1 MIKSQSFDYREGAT
15 VLEGYVAYD
24 DAIHGKRPGVL
35 VVPEWGGVNAST
47 HRRCDQLAEMGY
59 IAVAGDVYGKGI
71 RPQGFEAAVKTSKPY
86 YDDRALLRRRGH
98 ACFEALRAHP
108 LTDPKRIAGIGYCF
122 GGITILEVARAGGD
136 VAGVVC
142 FHTQLLTS
150 MPATTPGSIK
160 AKILVLHGADD
171 PVVPQ
176 KEIDDFIAEM
186 RVAKADWQLISYG
199 NAVHSYTNPEIP
211 LDPSGTKPA
220 AYEPNADRRSWTHM
234 QDFFREIF

>member
-1 MIKSQSFDYREGAT
+1 MIKAQSFDYQDGST
-15 VLEGYVAYD
+15 TLEGYVAYD
-24 DAIHGKRPGVL
+24 EAVQGTRPGIL
-35 VVPEWGGVNAST
+35 VVPEWEGVNALAQ
-47 HRRCDQLAEMGY
+47 RRCHQLAEMGY
-59 IAVAGDVYGKGI
+59 IAIAGDVYGKGI
-71 RPQGFEAAVKTSKPY
+71 RPKGFEAAVRTSKPY

-108 LTDPKRIAGIGYCF
+108 LVDREKIAGIGYCF
-122 GGITILEVARAGGD
+122 GGITILEVARDGGD

-150 MPATTPGSIK
+150 MPVTKPGAIK

-186 RVAKADWQLISYG
+186 RAAKADWQLISYG
-199 NAVHSYTNPEIP
+199 NALHTFTNWLMPEEGP
-211 LDPSGTKPA
+211 PPA
-220 AYEPNADRRSWTHM
+220 VYNKQADKRSWIAM
-234 QDFFREIF
+234 QDFLKEIFA